1 MNDTTRK
8 LIGLAIA
15 SSLSAPVWALPAV
28 QLTPSVTNVTTGQ
41 TVTVSV
47 DVTDLG
53 GQIVSAYDLDV
64 GFSAG
69 LLSWTQTLFG
79 GLLGDPSLFES
90 LQDSSESS
98 GVVDLAELSLLADAD
113 LDVLQPGDTV
123 HLADLEFLATA
134 DGQLSFGL
142 IWGPGQ
148 DVKGFNNQ
156 VIIPTQVPLPGT
168 LPLVALAGVAAW
180 WGARRKIV

>member
-8 LIGLAIA
+8 LMGLAIA

-28 QLTPSVTNVTTGQ
+28 QLTPSMTNVTTGQ

-64 GFSAG
+64 GFTSG

-79 GLLGDPSLFES
+79 GLLGGPSDS

-98 GVVDLAELSLLADAD
+98 GVVDLAELSFLPDAD
-113 LDVLQPGDTV
+113 LDALQPGDTV

-134 DGQLSFGL
+134 DGQLSFNL

-168 LPLVALAGVAAW
+168 LPLAALAGVAAW
-180 WGARRKIV
+180 WGTRRKIV